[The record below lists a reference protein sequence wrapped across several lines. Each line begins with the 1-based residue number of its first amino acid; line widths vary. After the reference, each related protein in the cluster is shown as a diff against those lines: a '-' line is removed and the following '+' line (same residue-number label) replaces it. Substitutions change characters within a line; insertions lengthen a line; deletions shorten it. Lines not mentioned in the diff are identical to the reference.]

1 MLKKSYK
8 QVMSVLLAAM
18 LVILAGCQSIA
29 GVDLSKL
36 VANNM
41 TAVSGEG
48 DMSLAVELV
57 TAAGYK
63 PSGEEAAI
71 LAIINSTKITIDN
84 MKSEDST
91 HVSMTGKLTI
101 KDKDIPFKL
110 FSTDKSITIHMDGAK
125 KPIVMP
131 LETANGAIST
141 ELTKSLIGL
150 DKKAE
155 ALLPTVVQYFVK
167 QLPDVKIDSS
177 KVSEKINGQSVPL
190 TKLHIELSGSDLVK
204 LLKGLL
210 DNIIKD
216 EAGLKG
222 LIGQLFDIV
231 VPILKENND
240 PSMAMIL
247 PFLDD
252 KELALS
258 MVLPVI
264 MDSLKKMSASF
275 DLNDPQVQQ
284 LKDSTLKLDLYVD
297 SDSYIRKTAVDL
309 NVVFPQVAGS
319 SGIKGMKVT
328 ASNSMW
334 NINKPV
340 KAEPIDVSGGTL
352 KINTGDPE
360 QSVSFGK
367 LMGNF
372 DKNSTFYK
380 LIKDDLKLLNKNVQI
395 HVAKNTA
402 ESVIG
407 QAYVNE
413 EQYTMAPTRL
423 LLEQLDAD
431 VKWNGEKHE
440 ITVVDY
446 ISDTTIVMHV
456 GSNKATVNGAEKEM
470 QSAVVSKDG
479 YSYVPLRFIA
489 LEFGFDINY
498 DANVVTVTRK

>member
-1 MLKKSYK
+1 
-8 QVMSVLLAAM
+8 MSVLLAAM

-29 GVDLSKL
+29 GVDLAKL
-36 VANNM
+36 VTNNM
-41 TAVSGEG
+41 TATSGEG

-63 PSGEEAAI
+63 PSAEDATI
-71 LAIINSTKITIDN
+71 LAIFNSTKITIDN

-91 HVSMTGKLTI
+91 HVSMTGKLSI

-110 FSTDKSITIHMDGAK
+110 FATDKSITIHMDGAK

-141 ELTKSLIGL
+141 EVTRSLIGL
-150 DKKAE
+150 DKKAQ

-190 TKLHIELSGSDLVK
+190 TKLHIEINGSDLIK

-210 DNIIKD
+210 DNIVKD
-216 EAGLKG
+216 EAGLKA
-222 LIGQLFDIV
+222 LISQLFDIV
-231 VPILKENND
+231 VPILKESND
-240 PSMAMIL
+240 PGMEMLL
-247 PFLDD
+247 PFLDN
-252 KELALS
+252 KELAVS
-258 MVLPVI
+258 MALPVI
-264 MDSLKKMSASF
+264 MESLKEMSA
-275 DLNDPQVQQ
+275 DINVNDPEIQQ
-284 LKDSTLKLDLYVD
+284 LKDLTLKLDLYVD

-309 NVVFPQVAGS
+309 NLVFPQES
-319 SGIKGMKVT
+319 SEIKGIKVT
-328 ASNSMW
+328 ASSSMW

-352 KINTGDPE
+352 KINTADPE

-367 LMGNF
+367 FMGNF

-380 LIKDDLKLLNKNVQI
+380 LMKDDLKLLSKNVQI
-395 HVAKNTA
+395 HVAKNA

-440 ITVVDY
+440 ITVIDY